1 MFVLLSVLSIGV
13 LSTQPGC
20 SDVFI
25 LEKNQI
31 SNYVRYSR
39 SRGETHVSTPALNF
53 ALDLQKNGFGKILYG
68 SDRVDGNLM
77 LYAYKSSQNL
87 HIYRICSNSMDESL
101 MVGPILS
108 GFEKIHLVGY
118 KISINDINRLD
129 KLLADN
135 NFKLFGN
142 DADALRVE
150 VANERTERR
159 RNKLLERV
167 RMRAE
172 EWEKRTFLSKAFNYV
187 VYLMWGLII
196 ISIFKCCC

>member
-1 MFVLLSVLSIGV
+1 MLALLSMLSVAV
-13 LSTQPGC
+13 LSTHPGC
-20 SDVFI
+20 SDVFF

-31 SNYVRYSR
+31 SHYLRYSR

-53 ALDLQKNGFGKILYG
+53 VLDLQKNGFGEIIYD
-68 SDRVDGNLM
+68 SDGVDGNIM

-87 HIYRICSNSMDESL
+87 HIYRICSKHMDKSL

-108 GFEKIHLVGY
+108 ESEKIHLIGY
-118 KISINDINRLD
+118 KISINNIYRLD
-129 KLLADN
+129 KHLADN

-142 DADALRVE
+142 DADALRTE
-150 VANERTERR
+150 VNKERVERR

-196 ISIFKCCC
+196 ISLFKRC